1 MSTAIARPA
10 TLHDSIGT
18 TEEVVQ
24 RAHALTPVLRSRAVE
39 TERLRQLPEATV
51 ADIKRTGVHRV
62 FQPARFGGT
71 ESPFRAGVEVLCALG
86 RGCASTA
93 WVVVQNMTHNLM
105 VAQWPDEAQ
114 QEVWGPQPDALLSG
128 ILIPGVGRARRVPGG
143 YVLSGRWP
151 FVSGV
156 NVSDWVI
163 FTAFVPNEQGVQEDR
178 HFLIPRNQVEII
190 DTWHAVGLRGSS
202 SNDVTVNE
210 VFIPEHRSITVEDL
224 KGGNNSP
231 GSRHNTGLI
240 FRSPCYAIFGMF
252 IGAAGLGA
260 AETTV
265 QLYVE
270 QTKKRVATMAGASM
284 AQYTTQQVKIAE
296 ASSNVETASML
307 LHASADEALSI
318 LQQGRLPTDEERT
331 RMRCHA
337 AFAGKLATN
346 AVNIVW
352 EAGGGAMIYDTNPIS
367 RGFRDVTCANRH
379 TTQTWDN
386 NASIHGRVMLGM
398 PLDNP
403 AL

>member
-1 MSTAIARPA
+1 
-10 TLHDSIGT
+10 
-18 TEEVVQ
+18 
-24 RAHALTPVLRSRAVE
+24 
-39 TERLRQLPEATV
+39 
-51 ADIKRTGVHRV
+51 
-62 FQPARFGGT
+62 
-71 ESPFRAGVEVLCALG
+71 
-86 RGCASTA
+86 
-93 WVVVQNMTHNLM
+93 MTHNLM

-114 QEVWGPQPDALLSG
+114 QEVWGAQPDAMLSG
-128 ILIPGVGRARRVPGG
+128 ILIPGIGRARRVEGG

-163 FTAFVPNEQGVQEDR
+163 FTAFVPNEKGEQEDR
-178 HFLIPRNQVEII
+178 HFLIPRHEVEII

-202 SNDVTVNE
+202 SNDVTVKE
-210 VFIPEHRSITVEDL
+210 VFIPEHRTITVEDL
-224 KGGNNSP
+224 KGGSHSP
-231 GSRHNTGLI
+231 GSRHNTALI
-240 FRSPCYAIFGMF
+240 YRSPCYAIFGMF

-260 AETTV
+260 AEATV
-265 QLYVE
+265 QLYVD
-270 QTKKRVATMAGASM
+270 QTRKRVATMAGASM

-296 ASSNVETASML
+296 AAACVETAGL
-307 LHASADEALSI
+307 LLRTSADEALAI
-318 LQQGRLPTDEERT
+318 LQEGRLPSDEERT

-346 AVNIVW
+346 GVNIIW
-352 EAGGGAMIYDTNPIS
+352 EAGGGAMIYDSNPIS

-386 NASIHGRVMLGM
+386 NAAIHGRTKLGL

>member
-1 MSTAIARPA
+1 MSIAMQTPTGHPSIGSTA
-10 TLHDSIGT
+10 
-18 TEEVVQ
+18 EVVA
-24 RAHALTPVLRSRAVE
+24 RAHALTPVLRERAAE

-51 ADIKRTGVHRV
+51 ADIKRTGIHRV
-62 FQPARFGGT
+62 FQPKRFGGN
-71 ESPFRAGVEVLCALG
+71 ESPFRAGVEILCAVS

-105 VAQWPDEAQ
+105 IAQWPDEAQ
-114 QEVWGPQPDALLSG
+114 QEVWGENPDVLVSG
-128 ILIPGVGRARRVPGG
+128 ILIPGIGKARRVPGG

-156 NVSDWVI
+156 NVCEWAI
-163 FTAFVPNEQGVQEDR
+163 FTAMVPNDAGVKEDV
-178 HFLIPRNQVEII
+178 HFLIPRQQFEII

-202 SNDVTVNE
+202 SNDVKVDE
-210 VFIPEHRSITVEDL
+210 VFVPDHRTITVEDL
-224 KGGNNSP
+224 KGGSSSP
-231 GSRHNTGLI
+231 GSRYNDGLI
-240 FRSPCYAIFGMF
+240 FRSPCYAVFGIF

-270 QTKKRVATMAGASM
+270 QTKKRVATMAGQAM

-296 ASSNVETASML
+296 ALSCVETASML
-307 LHASADEALSI
+307 LYSCADRATAILEA
-318 LQQGRLPTDEERT
+318 GRLPTAEERT
-331 RMRCHA
+331 QLRCHA

-346 AVNIVW
+346 GVNTIW
-352 EAGGGAMIYDTNPIS
+352 EAGGGAMIYDANPIS
-367 RGFRDVTCANRH
+367 RGFRDVVSANRH

-386 NASIHGRVMLGM
+386 NASLHGRVSLGM

>member
-1 MSTAIARPA
+1 MNTVIAPPA
-10 TLHDSIGT
+10 NLHQSIGT
-18 TEEVVQ
+18 TAEVVQ
-24 RAHALTPVLRSRAVE
+24 RAHDLIPVLRERVPE

-62 FQPARFGGT
+62 FQPARFGGS
-71 ESPFRAGVEVLCALG
+71 ESPFRAGVDILCALG

-93 WVVVQNMTHNLM
+93 WVLVQNMTHNLM

-114 QEVWGPQPDALLSG
+114 QDVWGTQPDAMLSG

-156 NVSDWVI
+156 NVSDWVM

-178 HFLIPRNQVEII
+178 HFLIPRHQVEII
-190 DTWHAVGLRGSS
+190 DTWHAVGLRGTS
-202 SNDVTVNE
+202 SNDVAVNE

-224 KGGNNSP
+224 KGGSTSP
-231 GSRHNTGLI
+231 GSYHNTALI
-240 FRSPCYAIFGMF
+240 FRSPCYAIFGIF
-252 IGAAGLGA
+252 IAAAGLGA

-270 QTKKRVATMAGASM
+270 QTRKRVATMAGASM

-296 ASSNVETASML
+296 AASCVETASL
-307 LHASADEALSI
+307 LLYSCADEALAI
-318 LQQGRLPTDEERT
+318 LQTGRLPTDEERT
-331 RMRCHA
+331 RLRSHA
-337 AFAGKLATN
+337 AFAGKLMTN
-346 AVNIVW
+346 GVNIVW
-352 EAGGGAMIYDTNPIS
+352 EAGGGAMIYDSNPIS
-367 RGFRDVTCANRH
+367 RGFRDVTCINRH

-386 NASIHGRVMLGM
+386 NAATHGRVKLGM

>member
-1 MSTAIARPA
+1 MSTVPLRKADI
-10 TLHDSIGT
+10 HESIGST
-18 TEEVVQ
+18 AEVVQ
-24 RAHALTPVLRSRAVE
+24 RAHDLTEVLRERAAE

-62 FQPARFGGT
+62 FQPARFGGS
-71 ESPFRAGVEVLCALG
+71 ESPFRAGVDILRALG

-105 VAQWPDEAQ
+105 VAQWPDQAQ
-114 QEVWGPQPDALLSG
+114 QEVWGSQPDVMLSG
-128 ILIPGVGRARRVPGG
+128 ILIPGIGRARRVPGG

-156 NVSDWVI
+156 NVSDWVL
-163 FTAFVPNEQGVQEDR
+163 FTAFVPNERGENEDR
-178 HFLIPRNQVEII
+178 HFLIPRHEVEII

-202 SNDVTVNE
+202 SNDVQVKE

-224 KGGNNSP
+224 KGGSGSP
-231 GSRHNTGLI
+231 GSALNDALI

-270 QTKKRVATMAGASM
+270 QTRKRVATMAGAAM

-296 ASSNVETASML
+296 AVSSVETAAML
-307 LHASADEALSI
+307 LGASADEALAI
-318 LQQGRLPTDEERT
+318 LKEGRLPTAEERT

-352 EAGGGAMIYDTNPIS
+352 EAGGGAMIYDSNPIS

-386 NASIHGRVMLGM
+386 NASIHGRVTLGM